1 VGTDDSDSPFTSF
14 EAQTARF
21 DLSWLQKYRLDK
33 KLPTLFVL
41 RGTDAGLRIPL
52 TKDSVTLGRT
62 IEADLILH
70 DEQISRRH
78 AMIDLDPETQGYRLS
93 DLGSTNGTFLNDR
106 PIAKPETLKDGDKI
120 FIGTTILKFMLQDE
134 VEMESGELVDR
145 LMFQD
150 DLTGLVVKRRF
161 YNDLRVRIQ
170 TAAAQGTPLSVLM
183 MDMDGLKQINDR
195 HGHPMGA
202 SLIAEVG
209 KLIGGII
216 GAKGQAC
223 RYGGDEFIAYILG
236 PEEEA
241 MGIAEA
247 IRASVQVYTHVKDG
261 IQVQATISIGVAGFP
276 EKAKSLEALTKAA
289 DEALYRA
296 KAKGRNVVSQ

>member
-1 VGTDDSDSPFTSF
+1 MGTDDIDTPFTSF

-41 RGTDAGLRIPL
+41 RGVDAGLRIPL
-52 TKDSVTLGRT
+52 TKETVTLGRT
-62 IEADLILH
+62 IESDLIFH
-70 DEQISRRH
+70 DDQISRRH
-78 AMIDLDPETQGYRLS
+78 AMIRLDPEKQCYCLG
-93 DLGSTNGTFLNDR
+93 DLGSTNGTFLNDK
-106 PIAKPETLKDGDKI
+106 PITEVEPLKDGDKI

-161 YNDLRVRIQ
+161 YNDLRVRIG
-170 TAAAQGTPLSVLM
+170 TAATQGTPLSILM
-183 MDMDGLKQINDR
+183 MDLDGLKQINDR
-195 HGHPMGA
+195 HGHAMGA

-216 GAKGQAC
+216 GSKGQAC
-223 RYGGDEFIAYILG
+223 RYGGDEFIAYVLS
-236 PEEEA
+236 PEGE
-241 MGIAEA
+241 GVSVAEA
-247 IRASVQVYTHVKDG
+247 IRAAVKDYPHVKDG
-261 IQVQATISIGVAGFP
+261 VQVQATISIGVAGFP
-276 EKAKSLEALTKAA
+276 EKGRSLEALTKAA

-296 KAKGRNVVSQ
+296 KAKGRNVVSD